1 MSDPV
6 VPVVPVVPPKPWY
19 MSKTILVNLMMGIG
33 MIVGQF
39 YPPVQAMIQEYL
51 GEAGTAWALI
61 NIILRLISKDKVS
74 IS

>member
-1 MSDPV
+1 MAEQLPE
-6 VPVVPVVPPKPWY
+6 VPAVKPFWQ
-19 MSKTILVNLMMGIG
+19 SKTILVNILMGIA

-39 YPPVQAMIQEYL
+39 NPSIQAMIQEYL

-61 NIILRLISKDKVS
+61 NIVLRLISKDKIS

>member
-1 MSDPV
+1 MAEQLPE
-6 VPVVPVVPPKPWY
+6 VPAVRPWWR
-19 MSKTILVNLMMGIG
+19 SKTILVNIIMAIA

-39 YPPVQAMIQEYL
+39 NPSIQAMIQEYL

-61 NIILRLISKDKVS
+61 NIVLRLVTKDKVS

>member
-6 VPVVPVVPPKPWY
+6 VVPVVPAKPWY
-19 MSKTILVNLMMGIG
+19 MSKTILVNIMMGLA

-39 YPPVQAMIQEYL
+39 YPSAQAIIMEYL

-61 NIILRLISKDKVS
+61 NIVLRLITKDRVS